1 MFLASPMGARIS
13 GQSISIDGDT
23 KMLT

>member
-23 KMLT
+23 KMLA